1 MAVRVRLKLTHNDR
15 EAETVALV
23 NTGFET
29 DEPEILLPLKLAEKL
44 GLHPPPEGSSL
55 EEYDVI
61 GGTAFILRCPK
72 AIQVQVLVEDRE
84 TLPVE
89 AIPLVSD
96 REEEVLISDVLASR
110 LGIAIDD
117 AGRGIWRFAD
127 EPLMKRRKSER
138 PMLWR

>member
-1 MAVRVRLKLTHNDR
+1 M
-15 EAETVALV
+15 
-23 NTGFET
+23 
-29 DEPEILLPLKLAEKL
+29 
-44 GLHPPPEGSSL
+44 
-55 EEYDVI
+55 
-61 GGTAFILRCPK
+61 
-72 AIQVQVLVEDRE
+72 VEDRE

-96 REEEVLISDVLASR
+96 REEEVLISDILASR